1 MLYTSTYTE
10 IFREEMDTFLSFLYH
25 RKLTVA
31 YETMDPAHS
40 VQVWDHS
47 HPSSRWDN
55 QIVVLGLGLLGKEEV
70 VRRVGIIEHLKT
82 SSKWRNQPNWKPRS
96 WFVNTAM
103 HPSVGLHGEDFFFN
117 GHSLEA
123 KESSDQPMH
132 SSMLVNILVTND
144 TLKCGASVPC
154 THPEPDT
161 TCTFLISF
169 ITWTAVC
176 FFLRKSIFTQL
187 KKIFDKLKF
196 WTNPSSLNN
205 SVAFTSATYSRARES
220 GMYYFSACSPLWYL
234 LGTEERGVKRC
245 LSSCWGSLITTW
257 NGPRCS
263 IYPSLLLLLP
273 STIPSS
279 ATPVVFHKALW
290 SRLP

>member
-25 RKLTVA
+25 RKLTVT

-82 SSKWRNQPNWKPRS
+82 SGKWRNQPNWKPRS

-154 THPEPDT
+154 THPRT
-161 TCTFLISF
+161 RYNLYLSNFLYNLDCSLFFFKKKHFYSAKKNLWQTQILDKSF
-169 ITWTAVC
+169 I
-176 FFLRKSIFTQL
+176 L
-187 KKIFDKLKF
+187 K
-196 WTNPSSLNN
+196 
-205 SVAFTSATYSRARES
+205 
-220 GMYYFSACSPLWYL
+220 
-234 LGTEERGVKRC
+234 
-245 LSSCWGSLITTW
+245 
-257 NGPRCS
+257 
-263 IYPSLLLLLP
+263 
-273 STIPSS
+273 
-279 ATPVVFHKALW
+279 
-290 SRLP
+290 